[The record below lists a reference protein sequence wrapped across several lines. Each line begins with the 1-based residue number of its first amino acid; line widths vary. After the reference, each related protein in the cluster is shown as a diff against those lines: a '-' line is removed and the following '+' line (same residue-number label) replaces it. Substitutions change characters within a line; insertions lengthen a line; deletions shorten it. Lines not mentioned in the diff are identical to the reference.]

1 MLLTEILTEKRI
13 KAPLLATTKQEA
25 IAELVD
31 LLVADGAIADREK
44 ALAAVMERENT
55 RTTGI
60 GNRIAIPHGKTTAVS
75 ELAMAVGLAAAT
87 PIDFQSIDH
96 RPVSLVILVVSPL
109 DQTGPHIQALAH
121 VSRLLSND
129 QFRHKLITAPNAH
142 DAMKLIRL
150 QEETDK

>member
-25 IAELVD
+25 ISELVD
-31 LLVADGAIADREK
+31 LLAAQGALADREQ
-44 ALAAVMERENT
+44 ALAAVMERERT

-60 GNRIAIPHGKTTAVS
+60 GNHVAIPHGKTPAAP
-75 ELAMAVGLAAAT
+75 AMAMAIGITGA
-87 PIDFQSIDH
+87 PIDFASIDN
-96 RPVSLVILVVSPL
+96 RPVNLVILVVSPL

-129 QFRHKLITAPNAH
+129 LFRHKLITAPTPH
-142 DAMKLIRL
+142 DAMKLIKA
-150 QEETDK
+150 QEEAER

>member
-1 MLLTEILTEKRI
+1 MLLTEILSEKRI
-13 KAPLLATTKQEA
+13 KAPLLATAKQEA

-31 LLVADGAIADREK
+31 LLVADGAIADRDK
-44 ALAAVMERENT
+44 ALAAVMDRENT

-75 ELAMAVGLAAAT
+75 ELAMAIGLAATA
-87 PIDFQSIDH
+87 IEFESIDH
-96 RPVSLVILVVSPL
+96 RPVSLLILVVSPL

-142 DAMKLIRL
+142 EAMKLIRL

>member
-31 LLVADGAIADREK
+31 LLVADGAIADRDK
-44 ALAAVMERENT
+44 ALGAVMDRENT

-75 ELAMAVGLAAAT
+75 ELAMAIGLAAT
-87 PIDFQSIDH
+87 PIEFESIDH

-121 VSRLLSND
+121 ISRLLSND
-129 QFRHKLITAPNAH
+129 QFRHKLIIAPNAH
-142 DAMKLIRL
+142 DAMKLIKA
-150 QEETDK
+150 EEAQK

>member
-1 MLLTEILTEKRI
+1 MLLTEMLTEKRI
-13 KAPLLATTKQEA
+13 KAPLLATAKPEA

-31 LLVADGAIADREK
+31 LLVADGAIADRDK
-44 ALAAVMERENT
+44 ALAAVMEREHT

-75 ELAMAVGLAAAT
+75 ELAMAVGIAAT
-87 PIDFQSIDH
+87 PIEFESIDQ
-96 RPVSLVILVVSPL
+96 RPVSLLILVVSPL

-129 QFRHKLITAPNAH
+129 MFRHKLITASNAH
-142 DAMKLIRL
+142 EAMKLIKA
-150 QEETDK
+150 QEEADR

>member
-13 KAPLLATTKQEA
+13 KAPLLATAKQEA

-31 LLVADGAIADREK
+31 LLVADGAIADRDK
-44 ALAAVMERENT
+44 ALAAVMDRERT

-75 ELAMAVGLAAAT
+75 ALAMAVGIAAT
-87 PIDFQSIDH
+87 PIEFESIDQ
-96 RPVSLVILVVSPL
+96 RPLSLVILVVSPL

-129 QFRHKLITAPNAH
+129 QFRHKLMTAPNAH
-142 DAMKLIRL
+142 DAMKLIKT
-150 QEETDK
+150 QEEADR

>member
-31 LLVADGAIADREK
+31 LLVAQGAIADREK
-44 ALAAVMERENT
+44 ALAAVLEREQT

-60 GNRIAIPHGKTTAVS
+60 GHRIAIPHGKTSAVS
-75 ELAMAVGLAAAT
+75 ELSMAIGLASA
-87 PIDFQSIDH
+87 PIDFQSIDN
-96 RPVSLVILVVSPL
+96 RPVNLVILVVSPA

-121 VSRLLSND
+121 ISRLLSND
-129 QFRHKLITAPNAH
+129 LFRHKLITAPNAH
-142 DAMKLIRL
+142 EAMKLIKT
-150 QEETDK
+150 QEEAER

>member
-1 MLLTEILTEKRI
+1 MLLTEILSEKRI

-31 LLVADGAIADREK
+31 LLVADGAIADRDK
-44 ALAAVMERENT
+44 ALAAVMDRENT

-75 ELAMAVGLAAAT
+75 ELAMAIGLAATA
-87 PIDFQSIDH
+87 IEFESIDH
-96 RPVSLVILVVSPL
+96 RPVSLLILVVSPL

-121 VSRLLSND
+121 VSRLISND

-142 DAMKLIRL
+142 DAMKLIKA
-150 QEETDK
+150 QEESDR

>member
-25 IAELVD
+25 IAELLD
-31 LLVADGAIADREK
+31 LLVADGAIADRDK
-44 ALAAVMERENT
+44 ALAAVMDRENT

-60 GNRIAIPHGKTTAVS
+60 GNHIAIPHGKTTAVS
-75 ELAMAVGLAAAT
+75 ELAMAIGLAAT
-87 PIDFQSIDH
+87 PIEFESIDH

-121 VSRLLSND
+121 ISRLLSND
-129 QFRHKLITAPNAH
+129 PFRNKLIAAPNAH
-142 DAMKLIRL
+142 DAMKLIKA
-150 QEETDK
+150 EEADK

>member
-31 LLVADGAIADREK
+31 MLVADGAIADRDK
-44 ALAAVMERENT
+44 ALAAVMEREQT

-75 ELAMAVGLAAAT
+75 EMAMAIGLAAT
-87 PIDFQSIDH
+87 PIEFESIDH

-121 VSRLLSND
+121 ISRLLSSD
-129 QFRHKLITAPNAH
+129 PFRHKLILAPNAH
-142 DAMKLIRL
+142 DAMKLIKA
-150 QEETDK
+150 EEADK

>member
-44 ALAAVMERENT
+44 ALAAVMDREHT

-60 GNRIAIPHGKTTAVS
+60 GNRIAIPHGKTTAVG
-75 ELAMAVGLAAAT
+75 ELAMAVGLAAT
-87 PIDFQSIDH
+87 PIEFESIDH

-129 QFRHKLITAPNAH
+129 QFRHKLMTAPNAH
-142 DAMKLIRL
+142 DAMKLIR
-150 QEETDK
+150 QEEADK

>member
-31 LLVADGAIADREK
+31 LLVADGAIADRDK
-44 ALAAVMERENT
+44 ALAAVMDRENT

-60 GNRIAIPHGKTTAVS
+60 GNRIAIPHGKTTAVG
-75 ELAMAVGLAAAT
+75 ELAMAVGLAAT
-87 PIDFQSIDH
+87 PIEFESIDH

-129 QFRHKLITAPNAH
+129 LFRHKLITAPNAH

-150 QEETDK
+150 QEEADK